1 MGKYKSSAVK
11 KERPPSEGPHVI
23 WRGIGCLSILIIP
36 AISIAA
42 GIETVKYALANGWVV
57 PYELLGY
64 ITLPEIFR
72 RSTGLWAIFG
82 PLTRINHLYA
92 YIVASII
99 YMVAI
104 GGVTSVIYAIAYRF
118 IGPPRYGPLDIPP
131 PKVKTK
137 KYTR

>member
-11 KERPPSEGPHVI
+11 KERFQSDGPHVV
-23 WRGIGCLSILIIP
+23 WRGIGCITMLIIP

-42 GIETVKYALANGWVV
+42 GIETVKYALTNGWAV
-57 PYELLGY
+57 PYELLGF
-64 ITLPEIFR
+64 ISLPEIFKK
-72 RSTGLWAIFG
+72 STGLWTIFG

-92 YIVASII
+92 YVVASIL
-99 YMVAI
+99 YMIAI
-104 GGVTSVIYAIAYRF
+104 GGVISVIYAIAYRI
-118 IGPPRYGPLDIPP
+118 IGPSRYGPLDIPP

>member
-1 MGKYKSSAVK
+1 MGKYSSSAVK
-11 KERPPSEGPHVI
+11 KEMPRPDGPHVI
-23 WRGIGCLSILIIP
+23 WRGIGCLSMIIIP

-42 GIETVKYALANGWVV
+42 GIETVKYALANGLPV

-72 RSTGLWAIFG
+72 KSSGLWAVFG
-82 PLTRINHLYA
+82 PLTRINNLLA
-92 YIVASII
+92 YVTASIL

-104 GGVTSVIYAIAYRF
+104 GGITSVIYAIAYRVV
-118 IGPPRYGPLDIPP
+118 GPPRYGPLDIPP
-131 PKVKTK
+131 PKVKVK